1 MKPTV
6 RKVLNI
12 IGIILAAASIILV
25 GVSFFFDNQ
34 KILII
39 ALGTVVLSQ
48 AFIQGLPRAT
58 KKEKQ

>member
-12 IGIILAAASIILV
+12 IGIILAAAAIILV
-25 GVSFFFDNQ
+25 GVSFIFDNQ

-48 AFIQGLPRAT
+48 AIIQGLLRAT

>member
-48 AFIQGLPRAT
+48 AFIQGLLRAT